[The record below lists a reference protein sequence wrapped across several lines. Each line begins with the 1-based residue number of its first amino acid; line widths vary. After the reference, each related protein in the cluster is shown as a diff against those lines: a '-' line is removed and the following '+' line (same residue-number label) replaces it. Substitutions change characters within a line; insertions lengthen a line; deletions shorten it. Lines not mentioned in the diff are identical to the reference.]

1 MTGAGPTVTRAVRWT
16 HDAVLDSVGTIGQ
29 AELTASHGPSAP
41 PISFHLWHVA
51 RWADRMAAHLE
62 TVLDVDGGDP
72 TGGDVAEPSQTGE
85 ASETWVAEGWA
96 ERFGLG
102 GHDLGFGN
110 TGMELADDAWESFPP
125 PDRQVLIGYLDAALG
140 RANQVIKL
148 AGTRTDQ
155 PCSDL
160 YGRPGTVA
168 DVLVSHL
175 SHVSRHLG
183 MIEALIGLTGRPG
196 TASI

>member
-1 MTGAGPTVTRAVRWT
+1 MTGAGPTVTGAVRGT
-16 HDAVLDSVGTIGQ
+16 HDAVLDSVGPIGQ
-29 AELTASHGPSAP
+29 AELTASRGPSAP
-41 PISFHLWHVA
+41 PISFHVWHVA

-62 TVLDVDGGDP
+62 TVLDDGDP
-72 TGGDVAEPSQTGE
+72 TGDEAGATGE
-85 ASETWVAEGWA
+85 RRETWVTEGWA
-96 ERFGLG
+96 ERFGLA

-110 TGMELADDAWESFPP
+110 TGMGLADDAWDSFPP
-125 PDRQVLIGYLDAALG
+125 PDRKVLIGYAEAAFG

-155 PCSDL
+155 TCVDL
-160 YGRPGTVA
+160 YGRPGTVG
-168 DVLVSHL
+168 DILVSHL

-196 TASI
+196 TASV